1 VAVKRPNGLVVAI
14 DGPVGAGKSTVAK
27 LVAQRLGYLY
37 VDTGAMY
44 RAVALKALRL
54 RWNLHDPIL
63 MASLAQATDIGLQ
76 PQTDGSVRVF
86 LDGEDVT
93 ESIRTPEVSE
103 ASSLVSAHKE
113 VREVLTER
121 QKVMAQ
127 LGGVVMEGRDIQTV
141 VAPDAEVKI
150 FLTASLKERARRRW
164 WELQQKGILTSY
176 EEVLAEVLERDRR
189 DSERSVAPLRKAP
202 DAVEIDTTNL
212 TPEEVA
218 DRIVTLVRKRLQEP
232 TTRCERKEG

>member
-1 VAVKRPNGLVVAI
+1 
-14 DGPVGAGKSTVAK
+14 
-27 LVAQRLGYLY
+27 
-37 VDTGAMY
+37 
-44 RAVALKALRL
+44 
-54 RWNLHDPIL
+54 
-63 MASLAQATDIGLQ
+63 MASLAQATDIQLQ

-103 ASSLVSAHKE
+103 ASSLVSAHPE

-150 FLTASLKERARRRW
+150 FLTASLQERARRRW

-176 EEVLAEVLERDRR
+176 EEVLAEVRERDRR